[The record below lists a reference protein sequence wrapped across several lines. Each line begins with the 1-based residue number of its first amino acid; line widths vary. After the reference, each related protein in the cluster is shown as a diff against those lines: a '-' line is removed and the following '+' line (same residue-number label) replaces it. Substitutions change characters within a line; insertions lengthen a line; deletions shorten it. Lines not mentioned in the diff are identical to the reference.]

1 MIIIMGF
8 LGFSVSVA
16 GLLSRFSPPK
26 FDDDDDYL
34 CNMMTTNSVAVAVV
48 VVVAVVVNVASSS
61 SEFSYIRLDHAS
73 LTKSLIHIVICFL
86 IRCSFFFQASLVSMS

>member
-34 CNMMTTNSVAVAVV
+34 CNMMTTNAVAVAVAVV
-48 VVVAVVVNVASSS
+48 VIVASSS

-73 LTKSLIHIVICFL
+73 LTKSLVHIF
-86 IRCSFFFQASLVSMS
+86 AS

>member
-1 MIIIMGF
+1 MRF

-34 CNMMTTNSVAVAVV
+34 CNMMTTNAVA
-48 VVVAVVVNVASSS
+48 VVVAVVVIVASSS

-73 LTKSLIHIVICFL
+73 LTKSLVL
-86 IRCSFFFQASLVSMS
+86 IFAS

>member
-1 MIIIMGF
+1 MRF

-34 CNMMTTNSVAVAVV
+34 CNMMTTNAVAVV
-48 VVVAVVVNVASSS
+48 VIVASSS
-61 SEFSYIRLDHAS
+61 SEFPYIRLDHSS
-73 LTKSLIHIVICFL
+73 LTKSRVHTF
-86 IRCSFFFQASLVSMS
+86 AS

>member
-34 CNMMTTNSVAVAVV
+34 CNMMTTNAVAVAVI
-48 VVVAVVVNVASSS
+48 VASSS

-73 LTKSLIHIVICFL
+73 LTKSLVHTYT
-86 IRCSFFFQASLVSMS
+86 S